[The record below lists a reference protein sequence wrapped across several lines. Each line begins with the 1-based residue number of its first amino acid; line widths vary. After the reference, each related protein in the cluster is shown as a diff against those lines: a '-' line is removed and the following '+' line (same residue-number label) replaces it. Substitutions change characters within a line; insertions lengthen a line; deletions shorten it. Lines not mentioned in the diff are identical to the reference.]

1 MAQNHSI
8 TPPVMPTTTSSE
20 LLQAQAELWCHSFA
34 YLRSMALQSVIK
46 IGIPT
51 AIHRCGGGAAS
62 LSDLQLALPAVPPSK
77 WPRLLRL
84 MKLLVV
90 SGMFREDEAGVYC
103 LTPVPRLLVEEEGVG
118 GSQSQTCLSQFTVAA
133 TSPFHFQASQRLPE

>member
-1 MAQNHSI
+1 MAQNHST

-51 AIHRCGGGAAS
+51 AIHRCGGAAS

-77 WPRLLRL
+77 WPCLLRL
-84 MKLLVV
+84 MK
-90 SGMFREDEAGVYC
+90 
-103 LTPVPRLLVEEEGVG
+103 
-118 GSQSQTCLSQFTVAA
+118 
-133 TSPFHFQASQRLPE
+133 